1 MHQCQLEGTAKV
13 KVQSGLWLL
22 LRVHGSLSPHL
33 GVWAIAGDPSVE
45 LPGQIG
51 TPEGIQLSAA
61 NVVILVS
68 FLHLDF
74 ENGAPHRFNID
85 SLRCSSGSPRVVQRK
100 ARIIGTA
107 TSCPKLSILMKNH
120 ETWLNTFNTQL
131 YLVEEPGGGIKQI
144 L

>member
-13 KVQSGLWLL
+13 KAQSLWLL

-51 TPEGIQLSAA
+51 TLEGIQLSAA

-74 ENGAPHRFNID
+74 ENGAPTD
-85 SLRCSSGSPRVVQRK
+85 STL
-100 ARIIGTA
+100 TA
-107 TSCPKLSILMKNH
+107 YAAHQAL
-120 ETWLNTFNTQL
+120 Q
-131 YLVEEPGGGIKQI
+131 G
-144 L
+144 